1 MRKLRLR
8 SLDTKHLDD
17 IDTWTKDQLVQ
28 VVFKLTELNNVLT
41 RLVNDSLDD
50 FEAAIVIQDFLNK

>member
-50 FEAAIVIQDFLNK
+50 FEAAIVIQDLLNK

>member
-17 IDTWTKDQLVQ
+17 IDTWTKDQLIQ
-28 VVFKLTELNNVLT
+28 VVYKLTELNNVLT

-50 FEAAIVIQDFLNK
+50 FEAAIVIQDLLNK

>member
-1 MRKLRLR
+1 M
-8 SLDTKHLDD
+8 DTKHLDD

-50 FEAAIVIQDFLNK
+50 FEAAIVIQDLLNK